1 MGVTS
6 PADAPPPGPFHAYLA
21 ANTAQI
27 AAQEILGVAVGWLVY
42 ERTGSALAL
51 GLVGLAGFAPVLL
64 LSLVTGAVAD
74 RFDRQRIMLGCGAAL
89 TVSTIGLCLVARGDA
104 VWPVFVVIVLIASAR
119 AFRNPAA
126 KALLPSLVGATGLAR
141 ALAVTTSA
149 SQAAR
154 LSAPVAGG
162 LLYALDPLLPFVTAT
177 LLFAG
182 ATIATVAIGRR
193 PPQGA
198 RPRPGWE
205 GLVEGYRFIWHHP
218 VLLGAMSLDLVAVL
232 LGGATALLPI
242 LVDQVFG
249 AGPWAL
255 GFLRAAPAVGAL
267 VTATVLSRW
276 PLRRRVGSKLIVAV
290 AVFGVAM
297 TGFGLTDSL
306 ALGFACLALSGAAD
320 TVSQIIRNALMQL
333 RTPDHMRGRV
343 SAAQSVL
350 VGASNELG
358 EFESGV
364 MAAAFGAV
372 PAVLIGGI
380 AAVAAAATWGRLFP
394 ALRAADRL
402 EP

>member
-1 MGVTS
+1 MTDRI
-6 PADAPPPGPFHAYLA
+6 DAPPSGPFRAYLA

-51 GLVGLAGFAPVLL
+51 GLIGLAGFAPVLL
-64 LSLVTGAVAD
+64 LALVTGAVAD
-74 RFDRQRIMLGCGAAL
+74 RYDRQRVMLACGAAL
-89 TVSTIGLCLVARGDA
+89 TLCAIGLCLVATGEA
-104 VWPVFVVIVLIASAR
+104 VWPIFAAVVLIAAAR

-126 KALLPSLVGATGLAR
+126 KALLPSLVGATGLSR
-141 ALAVTTSA
+141 ALAQTTSA

-162 LLYALDPLLPFVTAT
+162 LLYALHPLLPFATAV

-182 ATIATVAIGRR
+182 GTLCTLAIGPR

-198 RPRPGWE
+198 RPRPGWD
-205 GLVEGYRFIWHHP
+205 GLVEGYQFIWRHP
-218 VLLGAMSLDLVAVL
+218 ILLGAMSLDLVAVL

-255 GFLRAAPAVGAL
+255 GLLRAAPAVGAL
-267 VTATVLSRW
+267 VTAAVLSRW
-276 PLRRRVGSKLIVAV
+276 PLRQQVGRTLIVSV
-290 AVFGVAM
+290 GVFGVAM

-306 ALGFACLALSGAAD
+306 ALGFACLAVSGAAD

-343 SAAQSVL
+343 SAAQMVL

-372 PAVLIGGI
+372 PAVLIGGL
-380 AAVAAAATWGRLFP
+380 AAVAAAASWGRIFP